1 MLVLNQSLIPEQ
13 TARKLLISLLV
24 VCSLSVAVIA
34 LALGG
39 VDIKLARLFTIL
51 FHPEVTS
58 LEHAVIW
65 QIRLPRLV
73 LAMFVGAGLAACG
86 AAMQAIFRNP
96 LADPGLIGIS
106 SGAALGAIATI
117 VLGSTLLSGFVENYG
132 IYAVPM
138 GAFIGC
144 LAICAIIYRL
154 SSNGNRFTIVSLL
167 LAGIAVNAIVGAV
180 IGILTMIS
188 SDEQLRD
195 LTFWSMGS
203 LAGNSFN
210 MIVPALCL
218 IVVCCLG
225 ITRLAQPLNLYLLG
239 EQQAKHFDSLFDS
252 ETVLLVKELDI
263 LTAKFKNKTSSM
275 ISNSVINTKINDYNN
290 SIKSDLMPSKKQ
302 RFQVSN
308 FNKSYLYNL

>member
-117 VLGSTLLSGFVENYG
+117 VLGSTLLSGFVENY
-132 IYAVPM
+132 
-138 GAFIGC
+138 
-144 LAICAIIYRL
+144 
-154 SSNGNRFTIVSLL
+154 
-167 LAGIAVNAIVGAV
+167 
-180 IGILTMIS
+180 
-188 SDEQLRD
+188 
-195 LTFWSMGS
+195 
-203 LAGNSFN
+203 
-210 MIVPALCL
+210 
-218 IVVCCLG
+218 
-225 ITRLAQPLNLYLLG
+225 
-239 EQQAKHFDSLFDS
+239 
-252 ETVLLVKELDI
+252 
-263 LTAKFKNKTSSM
+263 
-275 ISNSVINTKINDYNN
+275 
-290 SIKSDLMPSKKQ
+290 SI
-302 RFQVSN
+302 
-308 FNKSYLYNL
+308 